1 MNPINKPNTSQAS
14 QGSLGGKMSEV
25 LSRWLRDEVDDMLPA
40 QVVSY
45 DDVTNRAEI
54 RPLVMIGTTDGAK
67 VARAT
72 ISNIPVFRFGGGG
85 FFIRFPL
92 KPGDFGWLK
101 ANDRDTSLV
110 LQAGGGMDWPNT
122 TRLHSFSDAM
132 FFPDTVKQWVI
143 AGANTDA
150 AVWQSLDGVSTISV
164 HPTKVQIKVGNT
176 TLDVTES
183 GVNIVSSG
191 VVAISSDS
199 GISLVS
205 PPGTLTHN
213 GTNIGDTHKHAGSPS
228 APPGAVSDT
237 GEPV

>member
-110 LQAGGGMDWPNT
+110 LQTGGGMDWPNT

-150 AVWQSLDGVSTISV
+150 AVFQSLDGLMCISV
-164 HPTKVQIKVGNT
+164 HDDKIVLAAGPSSI
-176 TLDVTES
+176 TLS
-183 GVNIVSSG
+183 
-191 VVAISSDS
+191 AA
-199 GISLVS
+199 GITMVS

-213 GTNIGDTHKHAGSPS
+213 SKNVGDTHKHEGSPS
-228 APPGAVSDT
+228 APTGPVSDT
-237 GEPV
+237 GAPV